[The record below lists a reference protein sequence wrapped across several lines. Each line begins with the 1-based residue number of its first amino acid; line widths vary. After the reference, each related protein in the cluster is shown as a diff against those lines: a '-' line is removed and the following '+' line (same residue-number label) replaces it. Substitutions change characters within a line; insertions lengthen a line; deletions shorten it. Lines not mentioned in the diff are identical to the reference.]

1 MILATMSGEASL
13 GARAARLFFMQLSG
27 LIVVVAYFTA
37 FGLSGYSASGL
48 RVALLIALVMQS
60 GYLAL
65 AWSQSE
71 LKQFDLGLWLMFA
84 LGVVGVLADVT
95 PVVALFQQYSPAVLF
110 VTLGLT
116 AALPPLLGYESF
128 TAYFMRRTVPRWQQK
143 LAITA
148 RISDLITT
156 FWSVLF
162 FVAAGL
168 CAYAP
173 RDWRFTA
180 LYPNLLVFGVGMTA
194 NKWLPA
200 AYVKLFPPEAPST
213 AEAVIMGMPFAFDRR
228 AADAARV
235 EIQFRVSGAEPG
247 HYWLRIANGR
257 CESFEGD
264 APVPN
269 LTVYTPDTV
278 WLRIARGELDGAQAL
293 ADGLFRFDG
302 DATILAA
309 LGTWFPAQR

>member
-1 MILATMSGEASL
+1 MILTPMNGAAGL
-13 GARAARLFFMQLSG
+13 GARAARFFFMQLGG
-27 LIVVVAYFTA
+27 LIVVVVYFTA

-48 RVALLIALVMQS
+48 RGALLIALAMQS

-71 LKQFDLGLWLMFA
+71 LKQFDFGLWLMFA
-84 LGVVGVLADVT
+84 VGVVSALSGVT
-95 PVVALFQQYSPAVLF
+95 PVVALFQRYSPAVLF

-128 TAYFMRRTVPRWQQK
+128 TAYFIRRTVPRWQQK

-148 RISDLITT
+148 RISDLITA

-168 CAYAP
+168 CTYAP

-200 AYVKLFPPEAPST
+200 AYLKLFPPAAPST
-213 AEAVIMGMPFAFDRR
+213 AEAVIMGMPFAFDSR
-228 AADAARV
+228 AAAGAHV

-278 WLRIARGELDGAQAL
+278 WLRIVRGELDGAEAL
-293 ADGLFRFDG
+293 AEGLFRFDG

-309 LGTWFPAQR
+309 FGTWFPAQG